1 MSKSKEHRVKNALS
15 ISTTEWEGDGECKKG
30 GKTDESLTH
39 AAKLQA
45 ALKYSSHGRRKT
57 KRHTQAHARTH
68 TDVEIMHNI
77 WEMLLFFR

>member
-45 ALKYSSHGRRKT
+45 ALKYSSHGRRNA
-57 KRHTQAHARTH
+57 QAHARTH
-68 TDVEIMHNI
+68 IDIQIMHNI
-77 WEMLLFFR
+77 WEMSLFWR